1 MVWSLS
7 YVRVLTADNLYQ
19 LITSPVLQ
27 ECERISFGFLLHLSC
42 RGKAGNVISLLILI
56 ASAVSEIV
64 VFDLIVGTPDLLTR
78 RLIALEVEN
87 TSNAVLFQASD
98 ERSLNRG
105 YAMLITH
112 CRKKLQSQEHLCIL
126 EDIVHIP
133 QHWTWTWLPLE
144 SSVQRP

>member
-42 RGKAGNVISLLILI
+42 KGKAGNVISLLILI

-87 TSNAVLFQASD
+87 TSNAVLFQPSD
-98 ERSLNRG
+98 L
-105 YAMLITH
+105 
-112 CRKKLQSQEHLCIL
+112 
-126 EDIVHIP
+126 
-133 QHWTWTWLPLE
+133 
-144 SSVQRP
+144 